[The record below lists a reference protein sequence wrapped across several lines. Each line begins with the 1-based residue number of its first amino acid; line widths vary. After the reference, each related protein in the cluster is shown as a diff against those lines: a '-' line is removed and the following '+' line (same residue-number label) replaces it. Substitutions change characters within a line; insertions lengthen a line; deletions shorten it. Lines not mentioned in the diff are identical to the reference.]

1 MTIVDLAV
9 YRDGRRET
17 EDVPLHD
24 AFEACRADDA
34 VVWIGLHEPTREEF
48 GAVVAEFGL
57 HELAVEDAI
66 KGAQR
71 PKLEVYDN
79 TLFLVVK
86 TARYIEPD
94 DIEFGELFLF
104 IGDGFVVSVRHGEA
118 SPLTGVRRRLEDK
131 PEFLRCG
138 QSAILHAILDRVVDD
153 YMPVLQSLD
162 EDITEVEGLAFGE
175 SNMREATPRIYKLKR
190 ETIEFHRA
198 LSPLVEPVGKLADG
212 RFPLVHDDVRAYFRD
227 IYDHVLRE
235 IQRVD
240 QFRELLTSI
249 LEANLTQVS
258 VRQNEEMRRISAVA
272 ALIAVPTMVAGIYGM
287 NFQHMPELDWKLGYP
302 FAIFLM
308 VSIVIGLY
316 AYFKRI
322 DWL

>member
-9 YRDGRRET
+9 YKDGHRET
-17 EDVPLHD
+17 DVPLHE
-24 AFEACRADDA
+24 AFQACRRDDA
-34 VVWIGLHEPTREEF
+34 VVWIGLHEPTRPEF
-48 GAVVAEFGL
+48 AAVVSEFGL

-71 PKLEVYDN
+71 PKLEVYDE
-79 TLFLVVK
+79 TLFMVVK

-104 IGDGFVVSVRHGEA
+104 VGDGFVVSVRHGQA
-118 SPLTGVRRRLEDK
+118 SPLDGVRRTLEGK
-131 PEFLRCG
+131 PELLRCG
-138 QSAILHAILDRVVDD
+138 ESAILHAILDRVVDD
-153 YMPVLQSLD
+153 YIPVLQSLD
-162 EDITEVEGLAFGE
+162 EDITEVEDLAFGE
-175 SNMREATPRIYKLKR
+175 SNMRAATPRIYKLKR

-212 RFPLVHDDVRAYFRD
+212 RFPHVHTDVQAYFRD

-235 IQRVD
+235 MQQVD

-272 ALIAVPTMVAGIYGM
+272 ALIAVPTMIAGIYGM
-287 NFQHMPELDWKLGYP
+287 NFQHMPELDWRFGYP
-302 FAIFLM
+302 LSILVMVAI
-308 VSIVIGLY
+308 VAALY

>member
-9 YRDGRRET
+9 YKDGRRET
-17 EDVPLHD
+17 DVPLHE
-24 AFEACRADDA
+24 AFEACRRDDA

-48 GAVVAEFGL
+48 ASVVAEFGL

-71 PKLEVYDN
+71 PKLEVYDD
-79 TLFLVVK
+79 TLFVVIK
-86 TARYIEPD
+86 TARYVEPD
-94 DIEFGELFLF
+94 DIDFGELFLF
-104 IGDGFVVSVRHGEA
+104 IGDGFVVTVRHGEG
-118 SPLTGVRRRLEDK
+118 SPLTGVRRALESK
-131 PEFLRCG
+131 PELLRCG

-175 SNMREATPRIYKLKR
+175 DNMREATPRIYKLKR

-198 LSPLVEPVGKLADG
+198 LSPLVEPLGKLADG

-235 IQRVD
+235 IQQVD

-272 ALIAVPTMVAGIYGM
+272 ALIAVPTMIAGIYGM
-287 NFQHMPELDWKLGYP
+287 NFQHMPELDWRFGYP
-302 FAIFLM
+302 LSLLVMIG
-308 VSIVIGLY
+308 IVGALY

>member
-9 YRDGRRET
+9 YRDGHRET
-17 EDVPLHD
+17 DIPLHE
-24 AFEACRADDA
+24 AFEACRRDDA
-34 VVWIGLHEPTREEF
+34 VVWIGLHEPSREEF
-48 GAVVAEFGL
+48 SAVVAEFGL

-71 PKLEVYDN
+71 PKLEVYDE
-79 TLFLVVK
+79 TLFVVVK

-104 IGDGFVVSVRHGEA
+104 IGDGFVVSVRHGQA
-118 SPLTGVRRRLEDK
+118 SPLTGVRRALEAK
-131 PEFLRCG
+131 PDLLRHG

-198 LSPLVEPVGKLADG
+198 LAPLSDPLGKLADG
-212 RFPLVHDDVRAYFRD
+212 RFPLVHEDVRPYFRD

-235 IQRVD
+235 LQQVD

-272 ALIAVPTMVAGIYGM
+272 ALIAVPTMIAGIYGM
-287 NFQHMPELDWKLGYP
+287 NFQHMPELDWRFGYP
-302 FAIFLM
+302 LSLLAMVAI
-308 VSIVIGLY
+308 VAALY

>member
-17 EDVPLHD
+17 DVPLHE

-34 VVWIGLHEPTREEF
+34 VVWIGLHEPTHEEF
-48 GAVVAEFGL
+48 DAVRTEFGL

-71 PKLEVYDN
+71 PKLEVYDD
-79 TLFLVVK
+79 TLFVVIK
-86 TARYIEPD
+86 TALYIEPD
-94 DIEFGELFLF
+94 DIAFGELFLF
-104 IGDGFVVSVRHGEA
+104 IGDGFVVTVRHGEA
-118 SPLTGVRRRLEDK
+118 SPLKGVRSGLEGK
-131 PEFLRCG
+131 PELLRCG

-153 YMPVLQSLD
+153 YMPVLTALD

-175 SNMREATPRIYKLKR
+175 QNMRDATPRIYKLKR

-198 LSPLVEPVGKLADG
+198 LAPLSEPLGKLADG
-212 RFPLVHDDVRAYFRD
+212 RFPLIHDDVRPYFRD
-227 IYDHVLRE
+227 VYDHVIRE
-235 IQRVD
+235 LQQVD
-240 QFRELLTSI
+240 QYRELLTSI
-249 LEANLTQVS
+249 LEANLTQVA
-258 VRQNEEMRRISAVA
+258 VVQNEQMRRVSAVA
-272 ALIAVPTMVAGIYGM
+272 ALIAVPTMIAGVYGM
-287 NFQHMPELDWKLGYP
+287 NFEHMPELGWELGYP
-302 FAIFLM
+302 LSLLAMAAI
-308 VSIVIGLY
+308 VAGLY